1 MQSYSAVA
9 VELLPRLESLLLA
22 PSKESRS
29 RLEEAVRANASTKW
43 LQEALD
49 VIRYAVEC
57 DVYRGMTLVDRCLG
71 GSVFYDVSDVP
82 AASSCKSL
90 YDHLVNRAIQFVESG
105 ARDGLEDIYVL
116 ASAVLL
122 LNIFVRVN
130 WMGPPCG
137 ILSPSNQHLA
147 AQYRDKVVS
156 DDRDSVLSLDSLYS
170 FANDGTSFS
179 AFALEKV
186 ASEFNQRCVLGSPDT
201 RGIDVE
207 SDSTAYAG
215 FIRSILDALQ
225 IDGEPVYTGIAG
237 APYFVAAL
245 ALLSTLG
252 GIDRL
257 TKGDSSA
264 SGGTTGATGSDKTTD
279 HQDGMRHCALTTVGV
294 WRGRAAF
301 VWQRIVRNSMVNPCP
316 HLFRSAVSD
325 FSSILKSWKVL
336 PEDFTLSICDPALM
350 NSVTDA
356 ANGDDQL
363 MGSLEAS
370 GPSNGGTFLQDAIRG
385 FNGSPLECS
394 PEMGSLLILE
404 LALRLPY
411 YNMAKLFEHL
421 LSLAT
426 SLIGFTFS
434 FTGRLGIRRKYQ
446 VRVIPQLVVVA
457 GGSNNGQSRSGR
469 VTRSAVDPP
478 ADSSDLAAASGT
490 PTPDA
495 ATGNAVEPSSST
507 SDGDSQENNS
517 SSLSTSERPED
528 ISLSSVNE
536 DTDILERPK
545 LSEESDDAPLS
556 AAEQCILL
564 AKALHMIQTVPEG
577 DELNLEFL
585 NAIVVRCLG
594 STEGAASWLLS
605 SVALW
610 VRCKTEYHR
619 TKTVER
625 ASLQLHKL
633 SDSYYESEATAASRL
648 EFVWHVW
655 SPSSWGIKREIARRL
670 CSIGSFLSAF
680 EIYKKLHMWEDAI
693 QCLIIVGRKNDAR
706 ELVMNHIKSS
716 PTPLL
721 WCFLGDIEGNI
732 SHYKTAWELSKG
744 RCARAQR
751 TLGSYYFNKGDLE
764 AAINALELALA
775 INPMR
780 ESSQF
785 LLGCCYLKTGKLDRA
800 VGVFSRVIALNP
812 SSPDAW
818 ANMCSAHLNIG
829 NLREASLCIDQAVK
843 HQPGK
848 WEFWDIRMRISLRS
862 RDLQSVCL
870 SIEKLINLGKVSLPL
885 NPAPV
890 IAPQKTLIEPG
901 IVAFLVDSST
911 RFPSKHATQ
920 RMLARTLDCVTKNVT
935 DNADIWKLCAR
946 YFACQKFYVEALE
959 CTFREYRSIESA
971 IVSSLS
977 EAKADAELQREHDV
991 SQLRRLMDCFGTM
1004 ITLLKRMPASDRKAK
1019 RDTVIQTL
1027 QSVRERVR
1035 SRIAEVN
1042 AQWQSELDSLLESAE
1057 VEDVICVYDG
1067 E

>member
-1 MQSYSAVA
+1 MQPDSAVA
-9 VELLPRLESLLLA
+9 VELLPRLESLLLT
-22 PSKESRS
+22 PSTESRS
-29 RLEEAVRANASTKW
+29 RIEDEIRATSASKWLEEVLN
-43 LQEALD
+43 

-71 GSVFYDVSDVP
+71 GSVFYDVSDVS

-90 YDHLVNRAIQFVESG
+90 YDHLVTRVAQFVKSG
-105 ARDGLEDIYVL
+105 ERDGLEDIYVL

-137 ILSPSNQHLA
+137 ILSPSMQHLA

-156 DDRDSVLSLDSLYS
+156 DDRDSCLTLDSMDS
-170 FANDGTSFS
+170 FENDGTSFS

-186 ASEFNQRCVLGSPDT
+186 ASEFNQRCLLGSPDT

-207 SDSTAYAG
+207 SESTAYAG
-215 FIRSILDALQ
+215 LVRSVLDALQ
-225 IDGEPVYTGIAG
+225 IDGESVYTGIAG

-252 GIDRL
+252 GVDDIKKD
-257 TKGDSSA
+257 GPSA
-264 SGGTTGATGSDKTTD
+264 SRGGASITGMNKATENRNAVRNS
-279 HQDGMRHCALTTVGV
+279 ALTTVGV

-301 VWQRIVRNSMVNPCP
+301 IWQRIVRNSMVNPCP

-325 FSSILKSWKVL
+325 FCSTLKSWRIL
-336 PEDFTLSICDPALM
+336 PEDFTLSICDPVLM
-350 NSVTDA
+350 SSVIDA
-356 ANGDDQL
+356 SKVDTQL
-363 MGSLEAS
+363 TEHPLSPDS
-370 GPSNGGTFLQDAIRG
+370 TTGGTFLQEAIRG

-394 PEMGSLLILE
+394 QEMGSLLILE

-411 YNMAKLFEHL
+411 YNLGKLFEPL
-421 LSLAT
+421 LDLAS

-434 FTGRLGIRRKYQ
+434 FTGRLGIRRKHQ
-446 VRVIPQLVVVA
+446 VNVIPQLVVVA
-457 GGSNNGQSRSGR
+457 EGSNNGESRSGR
-469 VTRSAVDPP
+469 VTRSAGDPP
-478 ADSSDLAAASGT
+478 ADSTDPAPASGT
-490 PTPDA
+490 PSAA
-495 ATGNAVEPSSST
+495 ATGDTLEKPPSSN
-507 SDGDSQENNS
+507 GDSQENESPSFTTSDRPDNIA
-517 SSLSTSERPED
+517 LSA
-528 ISLSSVNE
+528 VNE

-545 LSEESDDAPLS
+545 LSEASDDAPLTS
-556 AAEQCILL
+556 AEQCILL
-564 AKALHMIQTVPEG
+564 SKALHMLQTVPEG

-594 STEGAASWLLS
+594 STEGITSWLLS

-633 SDSYYESEATAASRL
+633 SDSYYESEASAASRL

-680 EIYKKLHMWEDAI
+680 EIFKKLHMWEDAI

-706 ELVMNHIKSS
+706 ELVMNHIKSA

-732 SHYKTAWELSKG
+732 SHYNTAWELSKG

-780 ESSQF
+780 ESSVF
-785 LLGCCYLKTGKLDRA
+785 MLGCCYLKTGKLERA
-800 VGVFSRVIALNP
+800 
-812 SSPDAW
+812 
-818 ANMCSAHLNIG
+818 IG
-829 NLREASLCIDQAVK
+829 NLREANLCIDQAVK

-870 SIEKLINLGKVSLPL
+870 SIEKLINLGKKS
-885 NPAPV
+885 
-890 IAPQKTLIEPG
+890 LIEPA
-901 IVAFLVDSST
+901 IVAFLVDASS
-911 RFPSKHATQ
+911 RFPSNHANQ
-920 RMLARTLDCVTKNVT
+920 RMLARTLDCVTKHIT

-959 CTFREYRSIESA
+959 CTFREYRAIESS

-977 EAKADAELQREHDV
+977 EAKADAEQQREHDV
-991 SQLRRLMDCFGTM
+991 AQLRRLMDCFGTM
-1004 ITLLKRMPASDRKAK
+1004 ITLLKRMPASERKAK

-1027 QSVRERVR
+1027 LSVRERVH

-1042 AQWQSELDSLLESAE
+1042 SQWQSELDSLLESAE
-1057 VEDVICVYDG
+1057 VEDVICVYD
-1067 E
+1067 EE